1 MVRDAQEQRQTS
13 FGQKRIGEFGI
24 ARSIHCRYGQSQ
36 AAQRK
41 IQPSRNK
48 EESTMARARQRR
60 CEATGAHT
68 SRWGRWPGRSFTTR
82 SRAVRT
88 TFHHRTTRPH
98 AGIALGGPFAASH
111 YLHTRQ
117 QWRRSLVRPGINDS
131 LSICVG
137 ANQSTR
143 PAPIIH
149 SLPCAAV
156 IPVPGGRPR
165 WGPTEATQPA
175 ADRSTMSLARR
186 HGGLAPARRQWE
198 IEGKARRRQRTESGS
213 EARRCTDCF
222 GNHLT

>member
-41 IQPSRNK
+41 KPSRNK

-68 SRWGRWPGRSFTTR
+68 SRWPGRSFTTR

-88 TFHHRTTRPH
+88 TFHHCTTAACRYCLGGALCRQPFLPH
-98 AGIALGGPFAASH
+98 APTIAS
-111 YLHTRQ
+111 
-117 QWRRSLVRPGINDS
+117 SLARPGINDS
-131 LSICVG
+131 LSLCVG

-156 IPVPGGRPR
+156 IPVPGGAHAGGRPR
-165 WGPTEATQPA
+165 PLSRPPTGPRCHSPGGTEVWRPHVV
-175 ADRSTMSLARR
+175 SGKS
-186 HGGLAPARRQWE
+186 
-198 IEGKARRRQRTESGS
+198 KARRGAGKGRRVA
-213 EARRCTDCF
+213 ARRGGARIASGT
-222 GNHLT
+222 T